1 MGQFNFMYVQAY
13 DLHLVKALLAFGANI
28 NPKDEHNKTPLDIL
42 ETSVEETSNMK
53 HKAAIVELLK
63 SNGAKRGEALQII
76 SKPPPVEAFPEI
88 SGVDDVVGDI
98 QKAASEDVI
107 EWTAHFTRHY
117 NELEKN
123 IEQRLSFVQ
132 VQLEPSEA
140 MSIAMQLKELKMYEK
155 AGSRILFLDGGGV
168 RGLIQIEILS
178 QLEVATGR
186 KITELFDWIVGTSTG
201 GIIALAMV
209 YGKYKETGSV
219 LLLIAEHKV
228 FFVWLERLLIK
239 LSESFFCS
247 FLRKN
252 VFTTKVIFYKV
263 HSCWDPNA
271 CN

>member
-1 MGQFNFMYVQAY
+1 MYVKCANLTSYYAQAY

-28 NPKDEHNKTPLDIL
+28 NPKDEHNNTPLDIL
-42 ETSVEETSNMK
+42 ETSVDETSNMK
-53 HKAAIVELLK
+53 HKAAIVVLLK
-63 SNGAKRGEALQII
+63 SNGAKRGEALRMI

-88 SGVDDVVGDI
+88 SGVDDEVGDI

-107 EWTAHFTRHY
+107 EWTARFTRHY

-209 YGKYKETGSV
+209 YGKYKETGPV
-219 LLLIAEHKV
+219 LLLIAEYK
-228 FFVWLERLLIK
+228 
-239 LSESFFCS
+239 
-247 FLRKN
+247 FLRFAIGKA
-252 VFTTKVIFYKV
+252 VDQLSK
-263 HSCWDPNA
+263 
-271 CN
+271 